1 MIWLH
6 TAHPDVPKTMS
17 TIWLHKLPSVLATH
31 AQVIVTGVG
40 AVVGGRDETGPLPLK
55 VSDPIKRAHLG

>member
-1 MIWLH
+1 
-6 TAHPDVPKTMS
+6 MS